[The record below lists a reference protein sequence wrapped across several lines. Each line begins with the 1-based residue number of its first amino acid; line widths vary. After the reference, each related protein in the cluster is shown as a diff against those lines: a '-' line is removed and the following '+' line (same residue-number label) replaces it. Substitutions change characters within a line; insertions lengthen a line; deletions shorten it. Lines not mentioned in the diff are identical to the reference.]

1 MPGRRDEVQQSM
13 NTVISETGVTFDT
26 RLFSKNIVVLT
37 LKIANDLLEAE
48 ATEGCQLCRPK

>member
-37 LKIANDLLEAE
+37 LKIANDLLEADRR
-48 ATEGCQLCRPK
+48 LSVM